1 MFDGRYSRGK
11 KVFTP
16 YASVLHSMNVLLV
29 HCFSKKL
36 WSERV
41 LFCCY
46 WGGVKLPFNNVIV
59 SVNSISSLSV
69 FILSELLVEN
79 VDGENM
85 EEPHAGGAE
94 DKVVLS
100 SSFPVRTVDKAA
112 LAQDAR
118 GRILNCERVSEEN
131 QCGLQQNRSS
141 SFG

>member
-1 MFDGRYSRGK
+1 M
-11 KVFTP
+11 
-16 YASVLHSMNVLLV
+16 LLP
-29 HCFSKKL
+29 
-36 WSERV
+36 W
-41 LFCCY
+41 
-46 WGGVKLPFNNVIV
+46 GVKLPFNNVVV